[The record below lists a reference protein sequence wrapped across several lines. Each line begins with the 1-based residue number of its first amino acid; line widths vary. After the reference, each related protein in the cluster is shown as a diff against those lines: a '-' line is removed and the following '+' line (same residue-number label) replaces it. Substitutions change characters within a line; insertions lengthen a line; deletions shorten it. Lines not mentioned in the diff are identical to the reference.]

1 MGPGDG
7 GGGAAGRASRVLGC
21 QLVAGVGRTLCGDGR
36 ELEGAG
42 LSQERARQEGAPVRN
57 SPLCVDKSVLYI
69 CLHSFPANRFIGT
82 IFLDS
87 IFVH

>member
-1 MGPGDG
+1 MVGAGQQG
-7 GGGAAGRASRVLGC
+7 GQAECWDASGGWGC
-21 QLVAGVGRTLCGDGR
+21 VGKEHCVGTGL
-36 ELEGAG
+36 LEGAE
-42 LSQERARQEGAPVRN
+42 LSQERAQQEGAPVRK
-57 SPLCVDKSVLYI
+57 SPHCVYKSVLYI